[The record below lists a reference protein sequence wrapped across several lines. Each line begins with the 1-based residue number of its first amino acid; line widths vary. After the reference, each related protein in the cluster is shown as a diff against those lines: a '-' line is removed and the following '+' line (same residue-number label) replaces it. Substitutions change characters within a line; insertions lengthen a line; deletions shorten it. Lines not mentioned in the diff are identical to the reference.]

1 MALINKI
8 RERSG
13 LAIGLVAI
21 AMGFFIVGTDILG
34 PNSAI
39 LGQNKTDVGEI
50 AGETIQRERYQ
61 DQIEEIKYNYT
72 VNFGRNP
79 SDNELYSI
87 RQQAWEY
94 LIVKVAFQEQY
105 EKLGL
110 EVTDDEHWDM
120 IQGDNVSFQLKQAF
134 ADPTTGEFQRDRV
147 ISYLQQVN
155 NLPPQQQAAWYMF
168 EKDLDPSRLRI
179 KYDNLLVKTTYV
191 TEEEAKR
198 QYQEQ
203 TSVAEVRYLYIP
215 YYSVTDSLVELKES
229 ELRSY
234 LKEHQSEYMVEESR
248 DFSYVSVPIVP
259 SPDDTAFFQSEMDQ
273 LKADFITAVDDS
285 LYARNNSDGV
295 DFYARLTVDALPNI
309 LQLNYSNLSK
319 NDVRGPYFEEGKF
332 VLYKVS
338 DITEDTS
345 AAVRASHILIKWSD
359 ESAAAKA
366 VARNKAQ
373 GILNQLRRGADF
385 EQLARENSQDG
396 SAQSGGDLGWFGK
409 GKMVKPFE
417 DAVFGTARKGLINR
431 LVESQFGYH
440 IIKVT
445 EPRNNK
451 LFHIASVEREITPSE
466 TTRNRAFRRA
476 DLLAATSTNYNEFIE
491 NAERDS
497 LPVYNAEKIGKNDR
511 RFNDVGNARGVIREI
526 YNNMEPGEVSEVLE
540 VDDQYIIACLTNIT
554 EKGPAELEAVKA
566 QIEPKV
572 KNEKK
577 AEIIVERL
585 SAMSGSLDDIKSE
598 YGSDAAVYS
607 SSDLKFSASSLPSVG
622 FAPLAVGTA
631 FALEGGAISKPVLE
645 ENGVV
650 MIEMVNMTKAP
661 EIADYATYKTQ
672 LQQRR
677 SGRASYNA
685 GEAIKEYADIKDR
698 RYRFF

>member
-295 DFYARLTVDALPNI
+295 DFYA
-309 LQLNYSNLSK
+309 S
-319 NDVRGPYFEEGKF
+319 
-332 VLYKVS
+332 
-338 DITEDTS
+338 
-345 AAVRASHILIKWSD
+345 
-359 ESAAAKA
+359 
-366 VARNKAQ
+366 
-373 GILNQLRRGADF
+373 
-385 EQLARENSQDG
+385 
-396 SAQSGGDLGWFGK
+396 
-409 GKMVKPFE
+409 
-417 DAVFGTARKGLINR
+417 
-431 LVESQFGYH
+431 
-440 IIKVT
+440 
-445 EPRNNK
+445 
-451 LFHIASVEREITPSE
+451 
-466 TTRNRAFRRA
+466 
-476 DLLAATSTNYNEFIE
+476 
-491 NAERDS
+491 
-497 LPVYNAEKIGKNDR
+497 
-511 RFNDVGNARGVIREI
+511 
-526 YNNMEPGEVSEVLE
+526 
-540 VDDQYIIACLTNIT
+540 
-554 EKGPAELEAVKA
+554 
-566 QIEPKV
+566 
-572 KNEKK
+572 
-577 AEIIVERL
+577 
-585 SAMSGSLDDIKSE
+585 
-598 YGSDAAVYS
+598 
-607 SSDLKFSASSLPSVG
+607 
-622 FAPLAVGTA
+622 
-631 FALEGGAISKPVLE
+631 
-645 ENGVV
+645 
-650 MIEMVNMTKAP
+650 
-661 EIADYATYKTQ
+661 
-672 LQQRR
+672 
-677 SGRASYNA
+677 
-685 GEAIKEYADIKDR
+685 
-698 RYRFF
+698 